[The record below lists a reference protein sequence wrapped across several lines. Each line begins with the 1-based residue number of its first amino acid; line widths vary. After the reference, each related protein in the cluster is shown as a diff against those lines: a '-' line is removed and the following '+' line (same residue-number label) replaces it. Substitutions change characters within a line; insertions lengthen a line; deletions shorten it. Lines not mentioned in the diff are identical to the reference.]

1 MPELNETTDDC
12 RDVTKDPMMVKAE
25 DAEEPTETR
34 SDVAIDSEEK
44 MNISPHVMK
53 AGAAEEP
60 KCEAQVA
67 VEDIIEMSIEV
78 KAEDTKEPEEP
89 ILVRVANV
97 KKLDETAE
105 SCKDAASEP
114 VMVKAEDA
122 EEPREAAQTAVE
134 DILEMSMEMKAE
146 YAKEHEELA
155 ERTRQTL
162 RRFEMYTISVQVE
175 EVVLMMK
182 EVASM
187 EEDGLPYMMVETVK
201 CGVAY
206 MVAHM
211 ASR

>member
-1 MPELNETTDDC
+1 MPELNETSEDY

-34 SDVAIDSEEK
+34 SDVAIDSEDK

-53 AGAAEEP
+53 AGDAEEP

-97 KKLDETAE
+97 KKLDMTAE
-105 SCKDAASEP
+105 LCKDAASEP

-155 ERTRQTL
+155 E
-162 RRFEMYTISVQVE
+162 
-175 EVVLMMK
+175 
-182 EVASM
+182 VAS
-187 EEDGLPYMMVETVK
+187 EDTPEDAAVHVENTESASPVVPGPGKQGGL
-201 CGVAY
+201 GVAWWAPPHPPDPAPCVGLGY
-206 MVAHM
+206 Q
-211 ASR
+211 